1 MGRWWSAECTGASS
15 LAKQRLQLASA
26 AEKRPLP
33 RPPLLSPHHQI
44 IAKYLLMFFFH
55 PSKRWSPAC
64 SRAPSWF
71 CCVWR
76 QCSASE
82 PSEVK
87 GGHTGRQ
94 ERGPESRR
102 GPPLAAHPCKPA
114 THRREGRRP
123 PPGAPLPALLRG
135 SPEHAFPA
143 GRVAERG
150 CDPHV
155 RPGGTWLLD
164 VQGVGGRWRRR
175 KTLPFP
181 NLRLNFIFLNTLA
194 ALDASPSATRAGR
207 RASSRTTLSRRVRA
221 RGAGLRCLQPP
232 FAFTLRAGA
241 PAFEVYF

>member
-1 MGRWWSAECTGASS
+1 M
-15 LAKQRLQLASA
+15 QLASA
-26 AEKRPLP
+26 AAKRPLP

-87 GGHTGRQ
+87 GGHKGRQ
-94 ERGPESRR
+94 ESGPESPR
-102 GPPLAAHPCKPA
+102 GPPPAAHPCKPA
-114 THRREGRRP
+114 THRREGQRP

-135 SPEHAFPA
+135 SPKHAFPA
-143 GRVAERG
+143 GRAAGRG

-155 RPGGTWLLD
+155 RPGGTWLLY
-164 VQGVGGRWRRR
+164 VQGVGGRWWRRQI
-175 KTLPFP
+175 LPFSQFTP
-181 NLRLNFIFLNTLA
+181 KFYFSKYPCSTQCVSES
-194 ALDASPSATRAGR
+194 DQGR
-207 RASSRTTLSRRVRA
+207 PRSLF
-221 RGAGLRCLQPP
+221 PP
-232 FAFTLRAGA
+232 
-241 PAFEVYF
+241 PP

>member
-1 MGRWWSAECTGASS
+1 
-15 LAKQRLQLASA
+15 
-26 AEKRPLP
+26 
-33 RPPLLSPHHQI
+33 
-44 IAKYLLMFFFH
+44 MFFFH

-87 GGHTGRQ
+87 GGHKGRQ
-94 ERGPESRR
+94 ERGPASRR
-102 GPPLAAHPCKPA
+102 GPPLACHPCKPA

-143 GRVAERG
+143 GRAAGRG

-155 RPGGTWLLD
+155 RPGGTWLLY
-164 VQGVGGRWRRR
+164 VQGVGERWWRRQ
-175 KTLPFP
+175 TLPFP
-181 NLRLNFIFLNTLA
+181 QFTPKFYF
-194 ALDASPSATRAGR
+194 SKYHCSTRAR
-207 RASSRTTLSRRVRA
+207 PEPAAEPLPTTTLTRRVRT
-221 RGAGLRCLQPP
+221 RGAGLRRLQPP

-241 PAFEVYF
+241 PSFEVYF